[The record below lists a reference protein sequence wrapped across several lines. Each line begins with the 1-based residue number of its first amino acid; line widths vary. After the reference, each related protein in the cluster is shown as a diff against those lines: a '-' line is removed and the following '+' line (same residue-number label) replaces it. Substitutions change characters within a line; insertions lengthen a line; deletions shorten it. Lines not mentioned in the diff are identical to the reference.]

1 MAKKNDAQRPKAAA
15 KSAKRRQDDSEV
27 LVLIGK
33 RLREVRLAKGH
44 RAQDKFA
51 IGCGLDRAYY
61 SALERGERNAG
72 VLKLIEIA
80 IALDVEVGDLV
91 PPIQLLKSHLVKKL
105 TR

>member
-1 MAKKNDAQRPKAAA
+1 MAKKNE
-15 KSAKRRQDDSEV
+15 AKRPNTTAKPVKRRATPSEA

-33 RLREVRLAKGH
+33 RLREVRIAKGH

-61 SALERGERNAG
+61 SALERGERNVG
-72 VLKLIEIA
+72 VLKLLEIA

-91 PPIQLLKSHLVKKL
+91 PSVQLLRPHLAKKPHK
-105 TR
+105 